1 MKLGVKYH
9 ITYCIIVFI
18 LCCIDYLM
26 IINVDSGYWIYG
38 IYIGIDRRQIRG
50 EPASPFSYWGSTGQS
65 PFFFAG
71 YGGFLYVTAI
81 PSIQSVPSL
90 KESVKL
96 LN

>member
-65 PFFFAG
+65 PFF
-71 YGGFLYVTAI
+71 LQVTAGSCMSL
-81 PSIQSVPSL
+81 PSHLYSQFHP
-90 KESVKL
+90 
-96 LN
+96 